1 MRPAR
6 DPSADSPLPD
16 ALDAAAAVAFLVV
29 AALSWTALTLAEF
42 GAFTHT
48 VFVVCATLVGAGL
61 VFWLRQIVGWMRRKP
76 DFWSCAWLAALLLAS
91 AAMLRQPPDP
101 SVGGADEN
109 IYFHLGAIIDSRG
122 GLLVTDPV
130 LAETP
135 PVEWPAL
142 FSRDNYWPRLL
153 NRFEGG
159 LQARDGDPRLRP
171 NFFHLTPAWIAA
183 VTAIA
188 GRPVA
193 VYAVPLVAWL
203 VPVALFLL
211 ARRLISVPAGMA
223 ASALLAVNPGHVWTG
238 RLPLSETLAAYLIV
252 SGLAFAM
259 LWLSSDDRAAGRM
272 AGMAIGLAA
281 LDRIDVL
288 FLVVPVVV
296 VLLLVEWRR
305 AGSRLTSV
313 AVPLAL
319 LTMHCIAHALTVS
332 KPYTQRLVRHL
343 GHDRHLG
350 SIVGVAL
357 VCVLVAAAIVVAR
370 RIQWRPPAAWL
381 ANAGPLVVLAVTG
394 WLAIRLGSSAATNHL
409 TVLLTAPGLVLAIG
423 GLFAA
428 SRSSDRAMW
437 LAIAVA
443 ALSAVVFVEAPRDVA
458 GFPRVFRRDVPV
470 LLPLMTLFQA
480 RVPFPGWAGRLH
492 RLAAG
497 VLLVALVGV
506 QANRLQAIYR
516 SGTEPAGG
524 REAVESIAA
533 LLPVDALVIAD
544 SREADHLDLAL
555 DATGGRAT
563 VGPRRSGDAAPALRA
578 LADRAL
584 AANHPVAFLTTAV
597 DEPLRLRTFA
607 GLHFVPAGRASFRV
621 SREGTTWPV
630 PAETRRVDCSVYR
643 LSTRAPLPWRPQLG
657 VDDLGTVLD
666 GWHAPEVLMRERG
679 RWTGPVA
686 TVQVPPFECA
696 GGALPAIGAIRFAS
710 IRPSTLAQPL
720 VTVSIGRQEVL
731 RTTPQDSGFH
741 VYLFRLPD
749 RLTHELCGSPA
760 TLTISAGSFVPRRDA
775 GLRDERELGIAVAAL
790 ELGIQPS
797 AVPHE

>member
-1 MRPAR
+1 MLPAR
-6 DPSADSPLPD
+6 DASVDSHLPD
-16 ALDAAAAVAFLVV
+16 ALDAFAAVAFLVV

-42 GAFTHT
+42 GAFTHP
-48 VFVVCATLVGAGL
+48 VFAVCATMVGAGL
-61 VFWLRQIVGWMRRKP
+61 VVWLRPIFGWVRQTP
-76 DFWSCAWLAALLLAS
+76 DFWSCAWLAVLVLAS

-101 SVGGADEN
+101 AVGGADEN

-122 GLLVTDPV
+122 GLVVTDPV
-130 LAETP
+130 LAGTP
-135 PVEWPAL
+135 PAEWPAL

-188 GRPVA
+188 GRQAA

-203 VPVALFLL
+203 VPVVLFLL

-252 SGLAFAM
+252 SGLAYAV
-259 LWLSSDDRAAGRM
+259 LWLSSNDRAAGRL

-281 LDRIDVL
+281 LDRIDAL

-305 AGSRLTSV
+305 GGRRLASV
-313 AVPLAL
+313 GVPLAL
-319 LTMHCIAHALTVS
+319 LTMHCIVHALTVS
-332 KPYTQRLVRHL
+332 KPYTQRLFRHL
-343 GHDRHLG
+343 GHDRHLS
-350 SIVGVAL
+350 SIVGVAI
-357 VCVLVAAAIVVAR
+357 VCVLITAAIVVAR

-381 ANAGPLVVLAVTG
+381 ASAGPVVVLAVAG
-394 WLAIRLGSSAATNHL
+394 WLAIRLGSTAPTNHL
-409 TVLLTAPGLVLAIG
+409 TVLLTAPGLVLAIA
-423 GLFAA
+423 GLLAA

-437 LAIAVA
+437 LAIAVV
-443 ALSAVVFVEAPRDVA
+443 ALSAVVFVEAPRDVG

-480 RVPFPGWAGRLH
+480 RVLFPGWAGGLH

-497 VLLVALVGV
+497 VLLVALLGV
-506 QANRLQAIYR
+506 QTNRLQAIYR
-516 SGTEPAGG
+516 GG
-524 REAVESIAA
+524 REAAGAREVVESVAA

-544 SREADHLDLAL
+544 SREANHLDLAL
-555 DATGGRAT
+555 DATGGRST
-563 VGPRRSGDAAPALRA
+563 VGPRRSGDAASALRA

-584 AANHPVAFLTTAV
+584 AANHPVVFLTTAV
-597 DEPLRLRTFA
+597 DQPLRISTFA
-607 GLHFVPAGRASFRV
+607 GLHFVPAGRASFRIA
-621 SREGTTWPV
+621 SEGTTWPAA
-630 PAETRRVDCSVYR
+630 AETRRVEFSLYR

-657 VDDLGTVLD
+657 VDDFGTVLE
-666 GWHAPEVLMRERG
+666 GWHAPEALMRERG

-686 TVQVPPFECA
+686 TLQLPTFACA
-696 GGALPAIGAIRFAS
+696 GSASPSVGAIRFAS
-710 IRPSTLAQPL
+710 IRPSTVPQPM

-731 RTTPQDSGFH
+731 QTTPQDSGFH

-749 RLTHELCGSPA
+749 RLIDDLCGSPA
-760 TLTISAGSFVPRRDA
+760 TLTISADSFVPRRDA
-775 GLRDERELGIAVAAL
+775 GLRDERELGIAVASL
-790 ELGIQPS
+790 ELGILPS